1 MAEQPVWENVW
12 PQLNT
17 LHTVGTVFIFR
28 CFMVLGSLAVMLLCD
43 AHSIMCVCVC
53 EQMSHVYFLVGSR
66 I

>member
-43 AHSIMCVCVC
+43 AHSIMCVCVN
-53 EQMSHVYFLVGSR
+53 R
-66 I
+66 